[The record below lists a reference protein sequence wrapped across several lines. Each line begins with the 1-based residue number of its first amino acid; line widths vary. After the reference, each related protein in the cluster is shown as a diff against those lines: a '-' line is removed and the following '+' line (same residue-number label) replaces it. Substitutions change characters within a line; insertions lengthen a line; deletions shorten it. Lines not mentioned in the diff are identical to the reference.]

1 MEKYIDQLMQLFGVH
16 GVFAMLATIFL
27 VRLIGQTWYLERRG
41 MVVSMLIT
49 GSIVGSLC
57 VYYLTDL
64 SGFKNIS
71 GGAFMTVLGAPM
83 LYHTLKWVTALA
95 YEKTKLK
102 TFSAMYFFLTPKP
115 IKLLRKN
122 GSGVKEVVYEPPHE
136 GLTQMMGW
144 KRVDKEM
151 EKNPPPEDTNREST
165 D

>member
-27 VRLIGQTWYLERRG
+27 VRLIGLTFYLERRS
-41 MVVSMLIT
+41 MVISMLIT

-57 VYYLTDL
+57 VYYLADL
-64 SGFKNIS
+64 EANFKNIS

-144 KRVDKEM
+144 KRVDKE
-151 EKNPPPEDTNREST
+151 EDTNREST